1 MNDFGKASLL
11 ALALTVAGSTAAA
24 AQECE
29 IDEGR
34 PSEVARA
41 LVSVTTASSAQRPDQ
56 KVRGLQQAVKQLTDN
71 AARIEQANA
80 AGRNFVLGKAYVLWM
95 QQPDIGHKATRGQLG
110 FSSSQQDTVDLLL
123 AADSAFDAVTRLM
136 PQCATM
142 LEDWRQQQPWVELV
156 NGAIQ
161 MINANQL
168 DSAETLVRRSM
179 ILSEVNPYGPNLL
192 ATIAQAKG
200 DFKTA
205 IEMRRKTIELAQGD
219 TTYDELRYESMYNLG
234 ALLGRE
240 AEEATD
246 AAQKTA
252 MAREAATLFQQF
264 VAAQPNS
271 PQAVSARAGV
281 ANMMMMAGDTSAVT
295 TMYADQIANPRNYS
309 DMQLV
314 QAGVVAAR
322 AEKAADAAK
331 LFEAALTVNQYN
343 RDALYNLA
351 ASYWALNEFDKMFPL
366 LTRLLQLDP
375 SNPDNLRLVAYGYQG
390 KQKAVTDA
398 AQRRVLTD
406 SIVKYVEQAEGLAQN
421 VVVDDFSR
429 GTTESSLGGRILNK
443 GTTAKSFR
451 LTVEF
456 LNAQGQ
462 VVGTQEA
469 NVGPV
474 NANAAGTFNLQ
485 VQQPNVVGWRY
496 RVQS

>member
-11 ALALTVAGSTAAA
+11 ALALLAGGSASAA
-24 AQECE
+24 AQECD

-34 PSEVARA
+34 PGEVARA
-41 LVSVTTASSAQRPDQ
+41 LVSVTTASSAPRPEQ

-71 AARIEQANA
+71 PQKLDQANQ

-95 QQPDIGHKATRGQLG
+95 QQPDIGYVTTKGQIG
-110 FSSSQQDTVDLLL
+110 FSSNQTDQIDLLL
-123 AADSAFDAVTRLM
+123 AADSAFDIVTQLK
-136 PQCATM
+136 PECATM
-142 LEDWRQQQPWVELV
+142 LEDWRQQQPWVDLV

-179 ILSEVNPYGPNLL
+179 ILTEVNPYGPNLL

-200 DFKTA
+200 DFATA
-205 IEMRRKTIELAQGD
+205 IDMRRKTIELAQGD
-219 TTYDELRYESMYNLG
+219 TTYDELRFESMYNLG

-240 AEEATD
+240 AEESQD
-246 AAQKTA
+246 PAQKQA
-252 MAREAATLFQQF
+252 MAREAATLFQQY
-264 VAAQPNS
+264 VTALPESQ
-271 PQAVSARAGV
+271 QAVAARAGI

-331 LFEAALTVNQYN
+331 LFEAALTVNEYN

-366 LTRLLQLDP
+366 LHKLMELDP

-406 SIVKYVEQAEGLAQN
+406 SIIKYVEAAEKLPLN
-421 VVVDDFSR
+421 VMVDDFSR
-429 GTTESSLGGRILNK
+429 GTNESSLGGRILNK
-443 GTTAKSFR
+443 GTAAATFR
-451 LTVEF
+451 MTVEF
-456 LNAQGQ
+456 LDTQGG
-462 VVGTQEA
+462 VVGTQETT
-469 NVGPV
+469 VGPV
-474 NANAAGTFNLQ
+474 NPNEAGTFNLPIQ
-485 VQQPNVVGWRY
+485 AQGVVGWRY
-496 RVQS
+496 RIQS